1 MAPGMARMLAR
12 VDPTPSNA
20 FAGGKDMH
28 AASHPADEPKQ
39 LEPEGQLQSLASP
52 PGTALKN
59 GQNRL
64 NFALPRP
71 GPSLIKNHRVEALP
85 VAGNKPFPPG
95 RPLCLN
101 RERSATPNRR
111 RGDQDPHPASASNP
125 PALHINFLLLCF
137 VERY

>member
-1 MAPGMARMLAR
+1 MP
-12 VDPTPSNA
+12 
-20 FAGGKDMH
+20 
-28 AASHPADEPKQ
+28 AASHPAADEQKQ
-39 LEPEGQLQSLASP
+39 LEQEGQLQPLASP
-52 PGTALKN
+52 QWMALN
-59 GQNRL
+59 DGQNRL

-71 GPSLIKNHRVEALP
+71 NPSLMKDHRGEALA

-95 RPLCLN
+95 SPLCLN